1 MKLDDC
7 GKLFAPFQHGRLFVG
22 FSGGADSTAALLAAR
37 RFLEIFHYR
46 LTAIHFDHG
55 LRGAESAAEAEAA
68 RQFARRRAIDFQL
81 VRLALSPGP
90 GLESRARSA
99 RLDVWKKLTRGNP
112 GSAVVLGHHAGDRAE
127 NLLLRLARGS
137 NATGLTSMRS
147 RSEVDNVIFLRP
159 LLGFT
164 RAEIEEFLH
173 ENGISEWAQDSSNA
187 EDCFRRNLLRNRLL
201 PEFYAK
207 FPGSE
212 AGLRHSL
219 DVLELDADFLEQE
232 AERRFRELDG
242 SATFWRELPPAL
254 LVRVLRLWFR
264 DELGTDLIP
273 PPELVRRLQSEL
285 NAPKPEPRLIPVHG
299 GISLRLQGDTLQIA
313 AAAPLPHIIWKHGQ
327 ETEVVFGPFRLR
339 AERLETFPGLPPD
352 CSGAL
357 FDADRLPET
366 LVVRA
371 REAGDA
377 LIPFGRSNPVSLK
390 KLRTDRGLP
399 ASTPCPIVAAP
410 DGTILWAPLIRHT
423 IHAPVTP
430 ETRHI
435 LRLTLFR

>member
-22 FSGGADSTAALLAAR
+22 FSGGADSTAALLVAR
-37 RFLEIFHYR
+37 RFREIFHYR

-68 RQFARRRAIDFQL
+68 QRFARNRAIEF
-81 VRLALSPGP
+81 RLIRLEFSPGP
-90 GLESRARSA
+90 GLESRARAA
-99 RLDVWKKLTRGNP
+99 RLGAWKELIRENP

-147 RSEVDNVIFLRP
+147 RSEVDSVIFLRP

-173 ENGISEWAQDSSNA
+173 ENGVDEWAQDSSNT
-187 EDCFRRNLLRNRLL
+187 ENRFRRNRLRNRLL
-201 PEFYAK
+201 PEFYAGL
-207 FPGSE
+207 PGSA

-219 DVLELDADFLEQE
+219 DVLELDAEFLEQE
-232 AERRFRELDG
+232 AERRFRKLDG
-242 SATFWRELPPAL
+242 SAAFWRELHPAL

-264 DELGTDLIP
+264 AELGADLIP

-285 NAPKPEPRLIPVHG
+285 NSPKPEPRLIPVQSK
-299 GISLRLQGDTLQIA
+299 ISLRLQGNTLQIA
-313 AAAPLPHIIWKHGQ
+313 AAAPPRLFWKFDQ
-327 ETEVVFGPFRLR
+327 EPEVGFGPFRLR
-339 AERLETFPGLPPD
+339 AEWLQTFPGAPPD
-352 CSGAL
+352 CAAAL

-366 LVVRA
+366 LTVRA
-371 REAGDA
+371 RKAGDT
-377 LIPFGRSNPVSLK
+377 LIPFGGSKPVSLK
-390 KLRTDRGLP
+390 KLRTDRRIP
-399 ASTPCPIVAAP
+399 ASTPCPVVTAP

-430 ETRHI
+430 ETRRI
-435 LRLTLFR
+435 LRFCIFR